1 MPLPSPFKPGL
12 TAKYFLAIFS
22 ACLLVLIIN
31 GAATRVSFQQG
42 FMDYLNDQ
50 GEARLQHLLPHLVHE
65 YEQSGS
71 WDNLRGNPR
80 LWRQLLHLELVDSH
94 GQLVQQLGD
103 PTGMLSRVG
112 LFDAARQPVAG
123 NPDADDGTPNAPAM
137 LFPVKVNGQE
147 VGWLGM
153 VPFNALVAAN
163 DVEFYNAQLRAWWL
177 TALVALLITAT
188 FAWLVSRA
196 LRQRLAKLADATH
209 QLAAG
214 DYAIRIQSTAN
225 DELDALARDFN
236 QMAQALEDTEQNRRR
251 FIADISHELRTP
263 LAVVRAQL
271 EAMEDGIRPLDRGSL
286 GPLQQEVHH
295 MGKLIDDLHDLSMTQ
310 SGGLAYRF
318 APLDLVALASAEA
331 NRMRARFNAAG
342 LSLELHTRGDAA
354 LPIQGDAWRLQQLLA
369 NLLENTLRYTAPG
382 GEVHL
387 HAWQTDQQALLM
399 LDDSAPGVPAEQCNL
414 LFERF
419 YRVEASRNRASG
431 GSGLGLAIC
440 RNIVLA
446 HQGRIRAEPSPLGG
460 LRIVISLPVS
470 A

>member
-1 MPLPSPFKPGL
+1 MSLLPRPKLGL

-22 ACLLVLIIN
+22 ACLLVLVIN
-31 GAATRVSFQQG
+31 GAATRLNFQQG

-50 GEARLQHLLPHLVHE
+50 GEARLQHLLPHLVNE
-65 YEQSGS
+65 YRQNGGWEH
-71 WDNLRGNPR
+71 LRTTPR
-80 LWRQLLHLELVDSH
+80 LWRQLLHLELVDGH
-94 GQLVQQLGD
+94 GQQVQKVGD
-103 PTGMLSRVG
+103 PTGVLARVG
-112 LFDAARQPVAG
+112 LFDSAHHLVAG
-123 NPDADDGTPNAPAM
+123 NPDADDDSPSAPAM
-137 LFPVKVNGQE
+137 LIPVKVDDVV

-153 VPFNALVAAN
+153 VPFNAVVAAN

-177 TALVALLITAT
+177 TAGVALLITAT

-214 DYAIRIQSTAN
+214 DYAIRIQPTAN
-225 DELDALARDFN
+225 DELDALANDFN
-236 QMAQALEDTEQNRRR
+236 QMAQALANVEQNRRR
-251 FIADISHELRTP
+251 FMADISHELRTP
-263 LAVVRAQL
+263 LAVVRAEL
-271 EAMEDGIRPLDRGSL
+271 EAMEDGIRPLDRGNL
-286 GPLQQEVHH
+286 GPLQQEVRQI
-295 MGKLIDDLHDLSMTQ
+295 GKLIDDLHDLSMTQ

-318 APLDLVALASAEA
+318 AALDLVALLASEA
-331 NRMRARFNAAG
+331 NRMRARFDAAG
-342 LSLELHTRGDAA
+342 LKLQLITDDASLLV
-354 LPIQGDAWRLQQLLA
+354 QGDEWRLQQLLA

-382 GEVHL
+382 GLVNL
-387 HAWQTDQQALLM
+387 HAWRAGSHAMLM
-399 LDDSAPGVPAEQCNL
+399 LEDSAPGVSVEQCDR

-440 RNIVLA
+440 HNIVLA

-460 LRIVISLPVS
+460 LRIVIRLPVS

>member
-1 MPLPSPFKPGL
+1 MSLLPRPKLGL

-22 ACLLVLIIN
+22 ACLLVLVIN
-31 GAATRVSFQQG
+31 GAATRLNFQQG

-50 GEARLQHLLPHLVHE
+50 GEARLQHLLPHLVNE
-65 YEQSGS
+65 YRQNGGWEH
-71 WDNLRGNPR
+71 LRTTPR
-80 LWRQLLHLELVDSH
+80 LWRQLLHLELVDGH
-94 GQLVQQLGD
+94 GQQVQKVGD
-103 PTGMLSRVG
+103 PTGVLARVG
-112 LFDAARQPVAG
+112 LFDSAHHLVAG
-123 NPDADDGTPNAPAM
+123 NPDADDDSPSAPAM
-137 LFPVKVNGQE
+137 LIPVKVDDVV

-153 VPFNALVAAN
+153 VPFNAVVAAN

-177 TALVALLITAT
+177 TAGVALLITAT

-214 DYAIRIQSTAN
+214 DYAIRIQPTAN
-225 DELDALARDFN
+225 DELDALANDFN
-236 QMAQALEDTEQNRRR
+236 QMAQALANVEQNRRR
-251 FIADISHELRTP
+251 FMADISHELRTP
-263 LAVVRAQL
+263 LAVVRAEL
-271 EAMEDGIRPLDRGSL
+271 EAMEDGIRPLDRGNL
-286 GPLQQEVHH
+286 GPLQQEVRQI
-295 MGKLIDDLHDLSMTQ
+295 GKLIDDLHDLSMTQ

-318 APLDLVALASAEA
+318 AALDLVALLASEA
-331 NRMRARFNAAG
+331 NRVRARFDAAG
-342 LSLELHTRGDAA
+342 LKLQLITDDASLLV
-354 LPIQGDAWRLQQLLA
+354 QGDEWRLQQLLA

-382 GEVHL
+382 GLVNL
-387 HAWQTDQQALLM
+387 HAWRADSHAMLM
-399 LDDSAPGVPAEQCNL
+399 LEDSAPGVSVEQCDR

-440 RNIVLA
+440 HNIVLA

-460 LRIVISLPVS
+460 LRIVIRLPVS